1 MNRKR
6 KFRSKRGFSDIVAS
20 LILMLLAVAAGVV
33 VYGYLMGWI
42 GGATTNPRMTG
53 HLSFDTTY
61 ANVTGNSIILA
72 VRNVGGTS
80 IVLANVYVTG
90 IDRTINCSITPSPS
104 VNNTATLNSTGYTL
118 LVQQVAT
125 INCTYAGMLTGTYY
139 TVQVACK
146 DGTTISQAVPAQ

>member
-1 MNRKR
+1 MSKKR
-6 KFRSKRGFSDIVAS
+6 QFRSKRGFSDIVAS

-53 HLSFDTTY
+53 HLSFDSTY

-80 IVLANVYVTG
+80 LVLANVYVTG
-90 IDRTINCSITPSPS
+90 IDRTINCNVTGATT
-104 VNNTATLNSTGYTL
+104 NQTATLNSTGYTL

-125 INCTYAGMLTGTYY
+125 INCTYAGMSTGTYY